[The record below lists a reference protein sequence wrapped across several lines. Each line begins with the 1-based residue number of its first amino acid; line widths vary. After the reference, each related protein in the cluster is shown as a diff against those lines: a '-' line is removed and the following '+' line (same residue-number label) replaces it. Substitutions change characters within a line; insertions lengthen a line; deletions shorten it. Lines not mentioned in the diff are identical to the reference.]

1 MEVAESMSTIKII
14 GVIVAG
20 IIVGAVLATFG
31 LGGTLIYIE
40 AHTMETTINGWSTT
54 LDYGKWD
61 GNILSR
67 AAFSQV
73 LPGANV
79 AEEGVY
85 WTTIVDSTG
94 ARLSGQHDYVIHFP
108 AGGLP
113 PNDAFWSL
121 TMTDLTNHM
130 VNNPLQRYNVGTYS
144 GLVPNADGSVDIYLQ
159 HAPPS
164 GNESNWL
171 PAPPGNFKLWLRAYL
186 PGPAILNGTYQVPP
200 VVEVS

>member
-1 MEVAESMSTIKII
+1 MVVVESMSKIKII
-14 GVIVAG
+14 IVIALG
-20 IIVGAVLATFG
+20 IVVGAVLASFG

-40 AHTMETTINGWSTT
+40 AHTMQTTVNGWSTS

-73 LPGANV
+73 LPGGNV
-79 AEEGVY
+79 AEEAVY
-85 WTTIVDSTG
+85 WTTTVDSTG
-94 ARLSGQHDYVIHFP
+94 ARLNGQHDYILHFP

-121 TMTDLTNHM
+121 TMTDVTNHM
-130 VNNPLQRYNVGTYS
+130 VNNSINRYNVGTYS
-144 GLVPNADGSVDIYLQ
+144 NLIPNADGSVDIYLQ
-159 HAPPS
+159 TAPPS

-171 PAPPGNFKLWLRAYL
+171 PAPSGNFKLWLRAYL
-186 PGPAILNGTYQVPP
+186 PGQAILNGTYQVPP